1 LKGLLLL
8 DDKLGMAHSIENR
21 VPFLDNKLVDFAM
34 SCPAD
39 LKIKNFSNNEGKYIF
54 RKMLKR
60 NLPKSIYNN
69 QKQGFSGPDNSWFK
83 NQNMSFVK
91 KKIMNKRNNI
101 FDKTHNSSESEVS
114 DNLISQFDKDFKFHL
129 DRYKYSSR
137 YIKEEKS
144 RHRDACLFILKEIEL
159 IHSKDTW
166 FFGKE
171 INKIDICL
179 LPFIRQYRIAD
190 IDWFDSLDEIPV
202 IQNWLNYFLESELLK
217 NIMINYKPWEP
228 NDEVE
233 YFPYKPIDS

>member
-1 LKGLLLL
+1 MKYPILYSFKRCPYAMRARMAILLTNTKCEIRAVKLSNKPMSMIEASEKGTVPVLITINNKIYDESL
-8 DDKLGMAHSIENR
+8 DIIDWVL
-21 VPFLDNKLVDFAM
+21 
-34 SCPAD
+34 
-39 LKIKNFSNNEGKYIF
+39 
-54 RKMLKR
+54 
-60 NLPKSIYNN
+60 
-69 QKQGFSGPDNSWFK
+69 
-83 NQNMSFVK
+83 
-91 KKIMNKRNNI
+91 KRNNI

-114 DNLISQFDKDFKFHL
+114 DSLISQFDKDFKFHL

-137 YIKEEKS
+137 YIKEEKL

>member
-1 LKGLLLL
+1 MKYPILYSFKRCPYAMRARMAILLTNTKCEIREVKLSNKPMSMIRASEKGTVPVLITINNKIYDESL
-8 DDKLGMAHSIENR
+8 DIIEW
-21 VPFLDNKLVDFAM
+21 VL
-34 SCPAD
+34 
-39 LKIKNFSNNEGKYIF
+39 
-54 RKMLKR
+54 
-60 NLPKSIYNN
+60 
-69 QKQGFSGPDNSWFK
+69 
-83 NQNMSFVK
+83 
-91 KKIMNKRNNI
+91 KRNNI

-114 DNLISQFDKDFKFHL
+114 DSLISQFDKDFKFHL

-137 YIKEEKS
+137 YIKEEKL

-217 NIMINYKPWEP
+217 NIMINYKPWKP

>member
-1 LKGLLLL
+1 MKYPILYSFKRCPYAMRARMAILLTNTKCEIREVKLSNKPMSMIEASEKGTVPVLITINNKIYDESL
-8 DDKLGMAHSIENR
+8 DIIDWVL
-21 VPFLDNKLVDFAM
+21 
-34 SCPAD
+34 
-39 LKIKNFSNNEGKYIF
+39 
-54 RKMLKR
+54 
-60 NLPKSIYNN
+60 
-69 QKQGFSGPDNSWFK
+69 
-83 NQNMSFVK
+83 
-91 KKIMNKRNNI
+91 KRNNI

-114 DNLISQFDKDFKFHL
+114 DSLISQFDKDFKFHL

-137 YIKEEKS
+137 YIKEEKL

>member
-1 LKGLLLL
+1 MKYPILYSFKRCPYAMRARMAILLTNTKCEIREVNLSNKPMSMIEASEKGTVPVLITINNKIYDESL
-8 DDKLGMAHSIENR
+8 DIIEW
-21 VPFLDNKLVDFAM
+21 VL
-34 SCPAD
+34 
-39 LKIKNFSNNEGKYIF
+39 
-54 RKMLKR
+54 
-60 NLPKSIYNN
+60 
-69 QKQGFSGPDNSWFK
+69 
-83 NQNMSFVK
+83 
-91 KKIMNKRNNI
+91 KRNNI

-114 DNLISQFDKDFKFHL
+114 DSLISQFDKDFKFHL